1 MSGLPHHQEYH
12 SFVPSEFTPTQ
23 PLHTASLADDT
34 TSAASVGAAINA
46 ITAPLLIA
54 AIAINIT
61 SMIVDKVATVPVDH
75 LLILSI
81 IM

>member
-1 MSGLPHHQEYH
+1 MPHHQEYH

-23 PLHTASLADDT
+23 PLHTVSLADDA

-54 AIAINIT
+54 AIAINIA
-61 SMIVDKVATVPVDH
+61 SLIVDKVATVPAY

-81 IM
+81 II